1 MKYTFRLL
9 CVLLVAAPLP
19 VLALG
24 LGDIR
29 LSSALNQ
36 PLTATIELVGATP
49 EELPQLRASLAP
61 REAFT
66 RAGIERP
73 GFLSGLRFKVA
84 KDAGGRDVLEVRSAE
99 AITEPFITMLIEV
112 DWPRGR
118 LIREYTVLLDPPVF
132 ETQPSAAAPLVA
144 PRTGSTTAAAAGVI
158 TRTPAATP
166 AREPAATAG
175 AGAGGEYRVVARDTL
190 SSIVT
195 RTAGGAGAIG
205 RGDVNRLMLATYRSN
220 STAFDGNINRLR
232 KGALLRIP
240 ALADVGALSSTE
252 ANREVARQM
261 SEWRSAHPTG
271 SGGDGAR
278 LRLVTPAAG
287 GPGAG
292 TSAPAA
298 APAPGGADQQVSQ
311 LQRELAETKRL
322 LELRSAELAR
332 LQGKPV
338 AAPSTP
344 AATPPAPVAAQ
355 PVPAATPPATA
366 AKPAPAAETP
376 AAKPTPAV
384 EPPATAPKPAA
395 KPVAPPVAA
404 PEHGLLATLGDNL
417 LSVILG
423 GVALLAAALF
433 AFNFVRRRREQS
445 ELDEVLAPAGGDS
458 DRYRAQSGAASPA
471 REEARRPSN
480 IVVEESDDDSGE
492 FVAPPIARP
501 TPKPAP
507 APLVAGRSLE
517 DTMSS
522 ETAINLEQADPL
534 AEADFHMAYGLY
546 DQAAD
551 IVKLAIDRDPKRR
564 DLKLK
569 LLEVYFV
576 WGNKDAFLEVARD
589 LGRERDKAPSG
600 EWDKVAIMG
609 RQIAADD
616 PLFAG
621 AAPARG
627 AGVDLD
633 LDAGGGSGMDLELL
647 GDEPAAAT
655 TTMSSVDLDLGQAL
669 AVDSA
674 ADTGESR
681 ALDSSHLD
689 FTLDGTPAADTSGA
703 TTREMRP
710 RVESPTVE
718 QPALRGGFD
727 LDAGG
732 EPTVETPALGGTAG
746 NTIRD
751 KLGSAL
757 FKRNTA
763 TDATAELSLDDLGF
777 EIDKLGSTSA
787 SLESLNIT
795 DHAEET
801 HVASP
806 ADAPTM
812 VAGLDERSRA
822 QLEAAGRRAAETQR
836 APARGP
842 DLDRTQETPQ
852 PAGLER
858 TQETPR
864 GKAPGV
870 DYTGTLRMTESEISA
885 STGTAQVLG
894 AGPLDMDLG
903 DFGKSPEADTV
914 EQPRRDEARFATDIF
929 SETGTH
935 KAANGLDLDVGTA
948 SASKEREPTVTQQV
962 SANDLA
968 MSELEPVTLSEV
980 GTKLDLARAY
990 MDMGDPDGARSIL
1003 QEVLTEGSASQ
1014 KQEAQRL
1021 IQTLPG

>member
-132 ETQPSAAAPLVA
+132 ETQPSAAAALVA
-144 PRTGSTTAAAAGVI
+144 PRTGSTAAAAAGFI

-166 AREPAATAG
+166 AREPATTAG

-205 RGDVNRLMLATYRSN
+205 RGDVNRLMVATYRSN

-261 SEWRSAHPTG
+261 SEWRSAHPAG

-287 GPGAG
+287 SPGAG

-355 PVPAATPPATA
+355 PVPAATPLAT
-366 AKPAPAAETP
+366 
-376 AAKPTPAV
+376 
-384 EPPATAPKPAA
+384 ATAPKPAA
-395 KPVAPPVAA
+395 KPVAPPTAA
-404 PEHGLLATLGDNL
+404 PEHGFLATLGDNL

-445 ELDEVLAPAGGDS
+445 ELDEVLAPAGGAS
-458 DRYRAQSGAASPA
+458 DRYRGQSGAASPA

-501 TPKPAP
+501 APKPVP
-507 APLVAGRSLE
+507 AALVAGRSLE

-600 EWDKVAIMG
+600 EWDKVVIMG

-627 AGVDLD
+627 SGVDLD

-647 GDEPAAAT
+647 GEEPAVAT

-669 AVDSA
+669 AVDST

-689 FTLDGTPAADTSGA
+689 FTLDGTPAADMSGA

-718 QPALRGGFD
+718 QPALRRGFD

-777 EIDKLGSTSA
+777 EIDKLGSTST

-795 DHAEET
+795 DHAEDT
-801 HVASP
+801 HVAGP

-858 TQETPR
+858 TQHTPR

-894 AGPLDMDLG
+894 AGPLDLDLG
-903 DFGKSPEADTV
+903 EFGKSHEADTV

-935 KAANGLDLDVGTA
+935 KAANGLDLDVG
-948 SASKEREPTVTQQV
+948 SAPRSTEREPTVTQQV